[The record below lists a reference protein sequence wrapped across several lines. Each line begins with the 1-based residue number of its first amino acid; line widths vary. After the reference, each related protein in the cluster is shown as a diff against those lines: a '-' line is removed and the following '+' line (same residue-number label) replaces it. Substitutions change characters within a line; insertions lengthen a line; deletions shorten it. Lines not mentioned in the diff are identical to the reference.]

1 MVSGRSRRHADFLAD
16 HLRSQLIN
24 AARELFVEH
33 GYQGAMTKEIS
44 ERAGV
49 SVPTLFKYFGSKADL
64 FEAVVAEP
72 LKDWTG
78 SLSTYWEDLPLEKLI
93 ERYMSELYD
102 VVYANRDLLK
112 PLVAASLDGGS
123 DLADV
128 AKRVSADF
136 TAGLASI
143 VESGRALAADRAMPP
158 VDYTSAMGVEISMI
172 LGTVLLEDWVFPAG
186 SRRPSRARLI
196 REMTRILYGGV
207 TEGQPLQ
214 HDALDERADLQ
225 PLQQQPRTSSSSPPG

>member
-1 MVSGRSRRHADFLAD
+1 MAAGRSRRHADFLAD
-16 HLRSQLIN
+16 HLRSELIK
-24 AARELFVEH
+24 AARELFAER
-33 GYQGAMTKEIS
+33 GYQGAMTKDIA

-49 SVPTLFKYFGSKADL
+49 SVPTLFKYFGSKAEL
-64 FEAVVAEP
+64 FEAAVAEP

-78 SLSTYWEDLPLEKLI
+78 SLSTYWADLPLEKLI
-93 ERYMSELYD
+93 ERYMTELYD
-102 VVYANRDLLK
+102 VVHANRDLLK

-136 TAGLASI
+136 TAGLATI
-143 VESGRALAADRAMPP
+143 VDSGRALATDRAMPT

-172 LGTVLLEDWVFPAG
+172 LGTVLLEDWVFPART
-186 SRRPSRARLI
+186 RRPGRARLI

-207 TEGQPLQ
+207 TEGRALQ
-214 HDALDERADLQ
+214 HE
-225 PLQQQPRTSSSSPPG
+225 PPVT